1 MQLDPDVTALLAVI
15 ATAVAGVLASW
26 WWPAGAAPAQAAPYL
41 PRWRSVLTAPDDLAT
56 AVANQQAALTR
67 LREDLGTV
75 HGNTETLR
83 ELQRVAISRIG
94 LVRYDAFP
102 DMGGMLSFSAALMD
116 ERGDGLVI
124 SAINGRQET
133 RAYGKP
139 LVAGDSEHNLSD
151 EEQAAVKAAM
161 DSGRSD
167 PLSHPRWQAPAAG
180 LTVPRIA
187 YLGPRATF
195 TETAAR
201 QLGHEPESPAAL
213 PRHR

>member
-1 MQLDPDVTALLAVI
+1 MQLDPEVTALLAII
-15 ATAVAGVLASW
+15 ATSAAGVLLVVVTIL
-26 WWPAGAAPAQAAPYL
+26 GLRLRKLNRTYQAAIGPD
-41 PRWRSVLTAPDDLAT
+41 APDDLIA
-56 AVANQQAALTR
+56 AVAEQQAALGR
-67 LREDLGTV
+67 LREDIGTI

-116 ERGDGLVI
+116 ERGDGVVI

-151 EEQAAVKAAM
+151 EEQAAVKAAV
-161 DSGRSD
+161 DGGRSD
-167 PLSHPRWQAPAAG
+167 ALSTPGGKR
-180 LTVPRIA
+180 R
-187 YLGPRATF
+187 R
-195 TETAAR
+195 R
-201 QLGHEPESPAAL
+201 S
-213 PRHR
+213 